1 MVRSVFQSKA
11 QTKRPH
17 SRLCGLGWGLPVA
30 LNRRGLRVNVMS
42 VTTQMHETDY
52 AHSVPA
58 AIGVDLDV
66 DAAQQAEDVMLLSHP
81 RQSIIRLLAS

>member
-1 MVRSVFQSKA
+1 
-11 QTKRPH
+11 
-17 SRLCGLGWGLPVA
+17 
-30 LNRRGLRVNVMS
+30 
-42 VTTQMHETDY
+42 MHETDY

>member
-1 MVRSVFQSKA
+1 
-11 QTKRPH
+11 
-17 SRLCGLGWGLPVA
+17 
-30 LNRRGLRVNVMS
+30 MS